1 MSTTATTAFEDAMNA
16 VSDFPTG
23 LIIDGEEFDSA
34 TSGVTLENINPATE
48 EVLATVSVA
57 GPADVDRAV
66 EAARNAFATTWRRT
80 TGRER
85 GRLLHRLAD
94 LIERDAGRFHAI
106 KLLEN
111 GTPAGGP
118 DVPMAI
124 EVMRYFAG
132 WADKIH
138 GTVIP
143 TPGAIDPAAA
153 EGRRPELRPTHA
165 YSTRHPVGVVAA
177 IIAWN
182 APMLTTAIKL
192 APALAAGNTVVVK
205 TSEQSMQGVLYL
217 VRLIHEAGFPAGVV
231 NVINGAG
238 DVGKL
243 LSEHP
248 GVDHVSFTGSPEVG
262 RLVAQGAAKTLKR
275 VTLELGGKN
284 PQLIFADADLDRA
297 CAGAALAV
305 LANQGQV
312 CLSGSRILVHE
323 SVYDDVLDRITR
335 VAESVTVGDPF
346 APETQ
351 MGALISARHLDRV
364 LGYIEAGHADGA
376 RLLTGGERVD
386 GRGYFV
392 RPTFFADAHNE
403 MRIAREEIF
412 GPVGTII
419 RFATDEEAI
428 AIAND
433 TPFGL
438 GATVWTSDLSRAF
451 VMADALHAGA
461 VSVNAWSPLDAAVPH
476 GGFKQSGL
484 GRESGFAAIEDL
496 TEEKAVTIV
505 F

>member
-1 MSTTATTAFEDAMNA
+1 MSTTTTAFQDAIDA
-16 VSDFPTG
+16 VRDFPTG
-23 LIIDGEEFDSA
+23 LIIDGEQVDST
-34 TSGVTLENINPATE
+34 TSGATLENINPATE

-57 GPADVDRAV
+57 GPEDVDRAV
-66 EAARNAFATTWRRT
+66 GAARAAFETTWRAVP
-80 TGRER
+80 GRER
-85 GRLLHRLAD
+85 GRLLFRLAE
-94 LIERDAGRFHAI
+94 LVERDAARFHAI

-118 DVPMAI
+118 DVPMSI
-124 EVMRYFAG
+124 EVFRYFGG

-153 EGRRPELRPTHA
+153 EGSRPALRPTHA
-165 YSTRHPVGVVAA
+165 YATREPVGVVAA
-177 IIAWN
+177 IISWN
-182 APMLTTAIKL
+182 APLLTTAIKL
-192 APALAAGNTVVVK
+192 APALAAGCTVVVK
-205 TSEQSMQGVLYL
+205 TSERSMQAVLHL
-217 VRLIHEAGFPAGVV
+217 VALIQEAGFPPGVV
-231 NVINGAG
+231 NVLNGAG

-243 LSEHP
+243 LGEHP
-248 GVDHVSFTGSPEVG
+248 GVDHVSFTGSPENG

-284 PQLIFADADLDRA
+284 PQLIFADADLDQA

-323 SVYDDVLDRITR
+323 RVYDEVVDRIAR
-335 VAESVTVGDPF
+335 VAQSVVVGDPF

-351 MGALISARHLDRV
+351 MGALISADHMERV
-364 LGYIEAGHADGA
+364 LGYVEAGRTDGA
-376 RLLTGGERVD
+376 RLIAGGARVD
-386 GRGYFV
+386 RPGYFV
-392 RPTFFADAHNE
+392 QPTFFADAHND

-419 RFATDEEAI
+419 PFATDDEAI

-451 VMADALHAGA
+451 RTADAIRAGA

-484 GRESGFAAIEDL
+484 GRESGWAAIADL
-496 TEEKAVTIV
+496 TEEKVVTV
-505 F
+505 VY